1 MELEYNFSENDFV
14 SLCLENLKRSK
25 TTVSQD
31 LCEALQH
38 FLGTPS
44 SVLVSEVKHCY
55 KHEFYDEHLSLK
67 EYRDQGKLALP
78 YVQFDLSSSK
88 NVDLEITDIKLP
100 SFINLTHFQY
110 GGGVTSRYKIKNR
123 SLKTKNKSSINLL
136 TVEFSRPLLEKL
148 FSLAISP
155 EPESV
160 LPSKLGVWEWRQT
173 FYNKI
178 TGEVSFCSCFMDALE
193 SDYEPLSIKHSH
205 LQRALKQNSFKEGIC
220 HLCTKSNSDLAFC
233 HEMYGSAFK
242 VKYGAYIRKFEIQEG
257 IDEKEAENKVRDL
270 KGVARIGERWINE
283 TLLFNYIQV
292 LFPDRTVQR
301 EASPNW
307 LNRQRFDVYI
317 PELRLAVEYQ
327 GQQHYVPVEL
337 FGGKEGLKKT
347 KQRDKEKLQRSKE
360 NGVDIIYFSYKDN
373 LSEKLVHNRLK
384 KYLTEAK

>member
-14 SLCLENLKRSK
+14 SLCLENLNRSK

-38 FLGTPS
+38 FLCTPS
-44 SVLVSEVKHCY
+44 SIAILEVKHRY
-55 KHEFYDEHLSLK
+55 NHEFYDEHLSLK

-78 YVQFDLSSSK
+78 YVQFDLSSGK
-88 NVDLEITDIKLP
+88 DVDLEIIDIKLP

-110 GGGVTSRYKIKNR
+110 GDEHTLRYKIKNK

-136 TVEFSRPLLEKL
+136 EVEFSRPFLEKL
-148 FSLAISP
+148 FSLAIAP
-155 EPESV
+155 EAV

-178 TGEVSFCSCFMDALE
+178 SGEVSFCSCFMDALE
-193 SDYEPLSIKHSH
+193 NDYEPLSIRHPH
-205 LQRALKQNSFKEGIC
+205 LKKALKQNSFKEGIC
-220 HLCTKSNSDLAFC
+220 HLCTKSNSDLTFC

-242 VKYGAYIRKFEIQEG
+242 VKYGAYIRKYEILEN

-292 LFPDRTVQR
+292 MFPDRTVQR
-301 EASPNW
+301 EASPSW

-317 PELRLAVEYQ
+317 PELRLAIEYQ

-337 FGGKEGLKKT
+337 FGGKEGLKKAQ
-347 KQRDKEKLQRSKE
+347 QRDKVKLQRSKE
-360 NGVDIIYFSYKDN
+360 NGVDIIYFNYKDN
-373 LSEKLVHNRLK
+373 LCEKLVHSRLK
-384 KYLTEAK
+384 NYLIEAK

>member
-1 MELEYNFSENDFV
+1 MDLEYNFSESDFV

-31 LCEALQH
+31 FCEALQH
-38 FLGTPS
+38 FLITPS
-44 SVLVSEVKHCY
+44 SVLVSEVKHYY
-55 KHEFYDEHLSLK
+55 KHELYDEHLSLK
-67 EYRDQGKLALP
+67 EYRDRGKMSLP

-88 NVDLEITDIKLP
+88 DVELEITHIKLP
-100 SFINLTHFQY
+100 SFINLAHFQY
-110 GGGVTSRYKIKNR
+110 GGGVTSCYKIKNT
-123 SLKTKNKSSINLL
+123 SLKSKNKSSINLFM
-136 TVEFSRPLLEKL
+136 VEFSQPILEKL

-155 EPESV
+155 GAV
-160 LPSKLGVWEWRQT
+160 LPSKLGAWEWRQT

-178 TGEVSFCSCFMDALE
+178 TGEVSFCSCFMGALE
-193 SDYEPLSIKHSH
+193 SEYESLSVTHSH
-205 LQRALKQNSFKEGIC
+205 LKTALNQNSFKEGIC

-242 VKYGAYIRKFEIQEG
+242 VKYGAYIRKFEIEEG
-257 IDEKEAENKVRDL
+257 IEEKEAENKVRDI

-292 LFPDRTVQR
+292 LFPGRNVQR

-317 PELRLAVEYQ
+317 PELRLAIEYQ
-327 GQQHYVPVEL
+327 GQQHYVPVDL

-373 LSEKLVHNRLK
+373 LTEKLVHSRLK
-384 KYLTEAK
+384 KYLIVEK